1 VENGFAALCQRRSDE
16 MLTILADK
24 IVGLLTELDELEHG
38 APKATRF
45 RAKADHWDRSLAAT
59 SWAATAPTA

>member
-1 VENGFAALCQRRSDE
+1 LRLFYAYKADGHA
-16 MLTILADK
+16 LADK

-45 RAKADHWDRSLAAT
+45 RAKADRWDRSLAA
-59 SWAATAPTA
+59 

>member
-1 VENGFAALCQRRSDE
+1 